1 MTGAYIVEFEQN
13 GKDRAKY
20 GAHLLE
26 TLAKDLKAR
35 CVGGMG
41 TSILERSHRLFGRK
55 EIVTRG
61 AERTHRYTYSDFHER
76 VGRLAHVLRKLGI
89 RPGERVATLG
99 WNTYT
104 HLEVYFAAPCSGT
117 ASSVRSAERAIT
129 STGPVS
135 GPEYAKT

>member
-1 MTGAYIVEFEQN
+1 MQGLMMDYP
-13 GKDRAKY
+13 
-20 GAHLLE
+20 L
-26 TLAKDLKAR
+26 TL
-35 CVGGMG
+35 
-41 TSILERSHRLFGRK
+41 TSILARSHSLFGRK
-55 EIVTRG
+55 EIVSRG

-117 ASSVRSAERAIT
+117 VLHTLNLRLAARS
-129 STGPVS
+129 
-135 GPEYAKT
+135 